1 MNAREILARLAET
14 GTPSDGP
21 SALRLAVGLEDSLTR
36 LETETLPYL
45 RAGGS
50 ELRFIYAPYGRG
62 KTHLLFSW
70 QEAARRRGFVTAY
83 IDCQTEYSPFTS
95 LPATYRQI
103 AVSLEAPEVMPDST
117 PSKGVESVIEAFLN
131 SGPAPLERLKRLN
144 QDPYLV
150 SDFRNTVVAYGRSL
164 LQHQLRE
171 LQQELK
177 ALLLHHTGSRVRITS
192 LYRMYSWLPR
202 PLGKLATRNA
212 PAWLR
217 SLASLPLSL
226 GYAGCLVLF
235 DETEKTQNISRLY
248 RRERQQY
255 WANLRNL
262 VDHLALGA
270 FRGCA
275 LYFAVVDE
283 FMEEAESNLAALSQR
298 LERMRLA
305 KESEERIFPNP
316 RAVWVNIDELTHPNP
331 ETPEFYR
338 LLAERLLSV
347 GREAGLKED
356 RAQRLSMELKGQA
369 ERFAKSIR
377 MGAVRDFVKLAA
389 SKIAVAW

>member
-1 MNAREILARLAET
+1 MNAREILSRLAES
-14 GTPSDGP
+14 GTPPDGP
-21 SALRLAVGLEDSLTR
+21 SALHLAVGLEDSLTR
-36 LETETLPYL
+36 LERETLPYL
-45 RAGGS
+45 RAGGA

-62 KTHLLFSW
+62 KTHLLLSW

-103 AVSLEAPEVMPDST
+103 AVNLEAPEAMTDSS
-117 PSKGVESVIEAFLN
+117 PSKEVDSVIEAFLN
-131 SGPAPLERLKRLN
+131 EGPAPLERLQRLN
-144 QDPYLV
+144 QDPHMV
-150 SDFRNTVVAYGRSL
+150 SDFRHTVVAYGRSR
-164 LQHQLRE
+164 LQDQLRD

-177 ALLLHHTGSRVRITS
+177 ALLLHHTGSRVQITS
-192 LYRMYSWLPR
+192 LYRRYPWLPR
-202 PLGKLATRNA
+202 PLGKLTTRTA

-217 SLASLPLSL
+217 SLASLPLAL

-235 DETEKTQNISRLY
+235 DETEKTQNISKLY

-255 WANLRNL
+255 WTNLRNL

-283 FMEEAESNLAALSQR
+283 FMGEAERNLAALSQR
-298 LERMRLA
+298 LERMRLPG
-305 KESEERIFPNP
+305 ERIFANP

-331 ETPEFYR
+331 ENPEFYR

-347 GREAGLKED
+347 GREAGLREEK
-356 RAQRLSMELKGQA
+356 AQRLSAELKGQA
-369 ERFAKSIR
+369 ERFARSIKV
-377 MGAVRDFVKLAA
+377 GAVRDFVKFAA
-389 SKIAVAW
+389 SRIAMAL

>member
-21 SALRLAVGLEDSLTR
+21 SAIRLAVGLEDSLTR
-36 LETETLPYL
+36 LATETLPYL
-45 RAGGS
+45 RAGGA

-62 KTHLLFSW
+62 KTHLLYSW

-103 AVSLEAPEVMPDST
+103 AVNLEAPEAMPDSS
-117 PSKGVESVIEAFLN
+117 PSKGVDSVIEAFLN
-131 SGPAPLERLKRLN
+131 KGPAPLERLQRLN
-144 QDPYLV
+144 QDPHLA
-150 SDFRNTVVAYGRSL
+150 SDFRNTVVAYSRSL

-177 ALLLHHTGSRVRITS
+177 ALLLHHTGSRVRITD
-192 LYRMYSWLPR
+192 LYRRYSWLPR
-202 PLGKLATRNA
+202 PLGKMTNRAA

-226 GYAGCLVLF
+226 GYAGCLILF

-275 LYFAVVDE
+275 LYFAVVGE
-283 FMEEAESNLAALSQR
+283 FMEEAERNLAALSQR
-298 LERMRLA
+298 LERMRLSDE
-305 KESEERIFPNP
+305 KIFANP

-331 ETPEFYR
+331 ENPEFYR
-338 LLAERLLSV
+338 QLAERLLSV
-347 GREAGLKED
+347 GREAGLQED